1 MKLTQEQ
8 KQIRKAVRDFVKGEF
23 KKEVIDELVETRT
36 FPEKILSKA
45 ADLGFIG
52 IQIPERFDGE
62 GLGYQEQA
70 IIAEELAKGHSTLGA
85 GLALTGYGAD
95 LLLFY
100 GSDEQKKTWLP
111 GIARGEILSAPV
123 FEDKILENMG
133 AQKEIRAVREGRDWI
148 ITGTRSLVVNGRNR
162 AALFL
167 VPCDTGAEPRATR
180 FFLVPAGTKGVEL
193 KDPGKGLG
201 LSLVPISRVFF
212 DKVRIPE
219 TNMIDTG
226 KGEKNKIED
235 LVVACSLGLSS
246 LLVGT
251 AQGAFDRALVHVKQR
266 QQFGKKLVQ
275 FQITRHKLA
284 AMATQIDMARLLVRR
299 AAVALDTGKNKVK
312 DCAMARLAAGRA
324 AVEVCDEALQLF
336 GGYGYIREY
345 EIEAY
350 YRDAKMLELLSGG
363 PRAVKNTL
371 ADQIIK

>member
-1 MKLTQEQ
+1 
-8 KQIRKAVRDFVKGEF
+8 
-23 KKEVIDELVETRT
+23 
-36 FPEKILSKA
+36 
-45 ADLGFIG
+45 
-52 IQIPERFDGE
+52 
-62 GLGYQEQA
+62 
-70 IIAEELAKGHSTLGA
+70 
-85 GLALTGYGAD
+85 
-95 LLLFY
+95 
-100 GSDEQKKTWLP
+100 
-111 GIARGEILSAPV
+111 
-123 FEDKILENMG
+123 
-133 AQKEIRAVREGRDWI
+133 
-148 ITGTRSLVVNGRNR
+148 
-162 AALFL
+162 
-167 VPCDTGAEPRATR
+167 
-180 FFLVPAGTKGVEL
+180 VEL

-201 LSLVPISRVFF
+201 LSLVPISRVSFN
-212 DKVRIPE
+212 KVRIPE

-226 KGEKNKIED
+226 KGGKNKIEN

-251 AQGAFDRALVHVKQR
+251 AQGAFDRALAHVKQR

-363 PRAVKNTL
+363 PRAVKDTL